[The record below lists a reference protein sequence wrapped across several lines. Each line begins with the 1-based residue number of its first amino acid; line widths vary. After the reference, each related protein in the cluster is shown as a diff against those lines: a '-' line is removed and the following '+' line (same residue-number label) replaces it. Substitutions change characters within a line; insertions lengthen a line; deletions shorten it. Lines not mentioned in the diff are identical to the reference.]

1 MEDRVMIQVDK
12 EELYN
17 IVCDYGTVESKLNN
31 LLIVLN
37 ALRTHY
43 EAEMQNT
50 MEANVSV
57 IIEYL
62 TMIQEDLV
70 SMITRTDKLLLRKV
84 DI

>member
-37 ALRTHY
+37 ALRIHY

-62 TMIQEDLV
+62 TMLQEDLV